1 MSETTAPDNG
11 VAVITGGASGI
22 GYATAA
28 QLHAAGWK
36 LAILDVG
43 DEALEPFGRPGS
55 KPGVRAKIDVTD
67 EPAVEAELAAIED
80 KLGPITGVVNSAGI
94 AVDRHVFDTPIDLF
108 RRILDI
114 NVVGTFIVAR
124 AAARQMQ
131 KRGRG
136 AIVNLASVTGLRGS
150 KGRSAYGASKG
161 AVVVLTQVMAND
173 LARYGIRVNAVAPG
187 PVDTPLVETMHTA
200 EDRETWARFI
210 DAPLRPSGG
219 NCLMICFLL
228 DHRQASY
235 ITGEV
240 IAVGRL
246 PRSRHHSGLR
256 EVPSVGPDQPSSH
269 ELCAGSAVHR
279 MSAGWPPRPVGSPS
293 F

>member
-43 DEALEPFGRPGS
+43 DEALEAVRQDLVS
-55 KPGVRAKIDVTD
+55 KPGVRVTKIDVTD

-124 AAARQMQ
+124 AAA
-131 KRGRG
+131 
-136 AIVNLASVTGLRGS
+136 
-150 KGRSAYGASKG
+150 
-161 AVVVLTQVMAND
+161 
-173 LARYGIRVNAVAPG
+173 
-187 PVDTPLVETMHTA
+187 
-200 EDRETWARFI
+200 
-210 DAPLRPSGG
+210 
-219 NCLMICFLL
+219 
-228 DHRQASY
+228 
-235 ITGEV
+235 
-240 IAVGRL
+240 
-246 PRSRHHSGLR
+246 
-256 EVPSVGPDQPSSH
+256 
-269 ELCAGSAVHR
+269 
-279 MSAGWPPRPVGSPS
+279 
-293 F
+293 

>member
-43 DEALEPFGRPGS
+43 DEALEAVRQDLGS
-55 KPGVRAKIDVTD
+55 KPGVRVTKIDVTD

-173 LARYGIRVNAVAPG
+173 LARFGIRVNAVAPG
-187 PVDTPLVETMHTA
+187 PVDTPLVEAMHTA
-200 EDRETWARFI
+200 EDRETWTRFI
-210 DAPLRPSGG
+210 PMRRYGRPEEIAS
-219 NCLMICFLL
+219 MICFLL
-228 DHRQASY
+228 DDRQASY

-240 IAVGRL
+240 IAVDGGFR
-246 PRSRHHSGLR
+246 G
-256 EVPSVGPDQPSSH
+256 
-269 ELCAGSAVHR
+269 AGII
-279 MSAGWPPRPVGSPS
+279 AG
-293 F
+293 

>member
-22 GYATAA
+22 GYATAV
-28 QLHAAGWK
+28 QLQEAGWK
-36 LAILDVG
+36 LAVLDIG
-43 DEALEPFGRPGS
+43 DEALEAVRQNLGS
-55 KPGVRAKIDVTD
+55 KSGVRVAKIDVTD
-67 EPAVEAELAAIED
+67 EPAVERELAAIENE
-80 KLGPITGVVNSAGI
+80 LGPITGVVNSAGI
-94 AVDRHVFDTPIDLF
+94 AADRHVFDTPIDLF

-210 DAPLRPSGG
+210 PMRRYGRPEEIAS
-219 NCLMICFLL
+219 MICFLL

-240 IAVGRL
+240 IAVDGGFR
-246 PRSRHHSGLR
+246 G
-256 EVPSVGPDQPSSH
+256 
-269 ELCAGSAVHR
+269 AGII
-279 MSAGWPPRPVGSPS
+279 AG
-293 F
+293 